1 MSGILLVLL
10 IVAGVMM
17 LWMVGWGL
25 FLLLAQAGVVVQKA
39 IEPPTTDTNNYSMSQ
54 GREVKSEDQ

>member
-10 IVAGVMM
+10 IIGGLIM
-17 LWMVGWGL
+17 LGLFGWGL
-25 FLLLAQAGVVVQKA
+25 FWMLVQAGVIVQKA
-39 IEPPTTDTNNYSMSQ
+39 VEPPTTDTNNYSISQ